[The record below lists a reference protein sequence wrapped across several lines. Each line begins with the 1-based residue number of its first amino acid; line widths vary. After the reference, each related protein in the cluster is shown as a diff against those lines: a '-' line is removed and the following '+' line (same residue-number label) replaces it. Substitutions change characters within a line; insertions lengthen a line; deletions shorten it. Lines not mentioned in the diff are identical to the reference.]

1 MICIKSRTAS
11 QKIWTFER
19 DCRQVGIFASL
30 YAFLL
35 GLDLMGVAFKALGG
49 KGLGL
54 RNDDAGLSTQ
64 GLPNS
69 RWSPTKMT

>member
-1 MICIKSRTAS
+1 MICIKSRTAA

-49 KGLGL
+49 KGLGPEK
-54 RNDDAGLSTQ
+54 R
-64 GLPNS
+64 
-69 RWSPTKMT
+69 

>member
-1 MICIKSRTAS
+1 M
-11 QKIWTFER
+11 WTLE
-19 DCRQVGIFASL
+19 CYCCQVGIFASL

-54 RNDDAGLSTQ
+54 RNDHAGVSTQ

-69 RWSPTKMT
+69 RWCPTKMTHLVKGTFGVPTF

>member
-1 MICIKSRTAS
+1 MICIKSRTDCRS
-11 QKIWTFER
+11 KIWTCESY
-19 DCRQVGIFASL
+19 CRQVGIFASL

-54 RNDDAGLSTQ
+54 RNEK
-64 GLPNS
+64 
-69 RWSPTKMT
+69 R